1 MAPSPL
7 MDEELEVGMPLGPLE
22 LVVTPELNR
31 EQLAALGLEATHL
44 DGVDGPWVEPSV
56 LARNYARL
64 LRHHH
69 EAQGMIHV
77 ACEFRLFRRVRA
89 GERLRISGRI
99 ADKFVKRGRPYVVI
113 ETQTEDEQGRLV
125 SRERNT
131 VIARLFWEGGGGD
144 A

>member
-1 MAPSPL
+1 
-7 MDEELEVGMPLGPLE
+7 
-22 LVVTPELNR
+22 
-31 EQLAALGLEATHL
+31 
-44 DGVDGPWVEPSV
+44 
-56 LARNYARL
+56 
-64 LRHHH
+64 
-69 EAQGMIHV
+69 MIHV